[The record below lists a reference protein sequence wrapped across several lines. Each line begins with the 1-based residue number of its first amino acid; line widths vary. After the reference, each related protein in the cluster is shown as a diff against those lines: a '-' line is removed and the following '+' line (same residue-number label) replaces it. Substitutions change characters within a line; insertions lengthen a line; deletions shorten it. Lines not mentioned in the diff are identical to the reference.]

1 MKRIALLILLFAAA
15 CAAPATPTPAP
26 APTVTSTPE
35 PTEVPETATPE
46 VRTLTSVSE
55 LGVTDTSIISAFK
68 DAAPTI
74 TREADGSYTVQ
85 AQGYQGEQQV
95 SHKYTIDK
103 NTFKIWSEV
112 ANPLIRPD
120 TVEATRVDE
129 NGKEVKAL
137 LSWQGPERGWHEIV
151 DLSGSDDKTFQ
162 HPETNAYFEKDD
174 ILTILQ
180 SLHLYFLDH
189 PPFTEEAYD
198 NFLKNGGHPLLL
210 TQEKDGSQYA
220 LIYPAPYYV
229 GPQTYDTATSKYS
242 SIWIKMKAE
251 DGRVMDVPIVLFID
265 YDGSDPTGTKLTFK
279 TFVNLIGADI
289 IPTPKRDP
297 DGKFRKR
304 MAEGIYGKDGKDP
317 YYPSIYIWANETAL
331 KNYWRKE
338 MLRAALSAP
347 GMSLDEL
354 DSPNYNWIF
363 TMRRFL
369 GLNSPGNNANLILG
383 ADDPKANPPKSSRIS
398 LTIRTVDNFDVPA
411 PIPDGWELKYWYFAL
426 GN

>member
-1 MKRIALLILLFAAA
+1 MTTITIWSSA
-15 CAAPATPTPAP
+15 CAAPFTPTPAP
-26 APTVTSTPE
+26 AATVTSTPK
-35 PTEVPETATPE
+35 PTEIPATATPE
-46 VRTLTSVSE
+46 VRTLTSISE

-74 TREADGSYTVQ
+74 TREAAGSYTVQ

-112 ANPLIRPD
+112 VNPLIRPD

-189 PPFTEEAYD
+189 PPFTEEAYQ
-198 NFLKNGGHPLLL
+198 NFRDNGGHPLYL

-220 LIYPAPYYV
+220 YIRAAASYV
-229 GPQTYDTATSKYS
+229 GPQTYDAVTSKYS
-242 SIWIKMKAE
+242 SIWIKMTAE
-251 DGRVMDVPIVLFID
+251 DGQIGDVPIVLFID
-265 YDGSDPTGTKLTFK
+265 YDRSDPTGTKLTFK
-279 TFVNLIGADI
+279 TFVYLIGANT
-289 IPTPKRDP
+289 IPTQENDP
-297 DGKFRKR
+297 DGNLRKSYS
-304 MAEGIYGKDGKDP
+304 EKIYGKNGKDP
-317 YYPSIYIWANETAL
+317 YYPSIYIWGNEGA
-331 KNYWRKE
+331 KESRWRLAE
-338 MLRAALSAP
+338 ALSAP

-354 DSPNYNWIF
+354 DSPNYDWILNLKAL
-363 TMRRFL
+363 L
-369 GLNSPGNNANLILG
+369 GI
-383 ADDPKANPPKSSRIS
+383 NPPGYNAPVTLGPENPKGNPPTSSRIS
-398 LTIRTVDNFDVPA
+398 VTVRTQKNFNIPA
-411 PIPDGWELKYWYFAL
+411 PIPDGWELKYWYLSL

>member
-112 ANPLIRPD
+112 VNPLVRPD

-162 HPETNAYFEKDD
+162 HSETNAYFEKDD

-198 NFLKNGGHPLLL
+198 NFLKNGGHPLYL

-220 LIYPAPYYV
+220 YIRAAASYV
-229 GPQTYDTATSKYS
+229 GPQTYDAVTSKYS

-265 YDGSDPTGTKLTFK
+265 YDRSDPTGTKLTFK
-279 TFVNLIGADI
+279 TFVNLIGANT
-289 IPTPKRDP
+289 IPTQENDP
-297 DGKFRKR
+297 DGQFRKR
-304 MAEGIYGKDGKDP
+304 YSEKIYGKNGKDP
-317 YYPSIYIWANETAL
+317 YYPSIYIWVNETAL
-331 KNYWRKE
+331 EENWDKGR
-338 MLRAALSAP
+338 LRAALSAP

-354 DSPNYNWIF
+354 DSLDQDWIYNVKAY
-363 TMRRFL
+363 L
-369 GLNSPGNNANLILG
+369 GI
-383 ADDPKANPPKSSRIS
+383 NPPGENVSIPLGPENPRIS
-398 LTIRTVDNFDVPA
+398 VHMDPD
-411 PIPDGWELKYWYFAL
+411 PIPDGWELKYWYL
-426 GN
+426 STGN

>member
-1 MKRIALLILLFAAA
+1 MKRIALLILLLATA
-15 CAAPATPTPAP
+15 CAPAQTLTPSPSR
-26 APTVTSTPE
+26 STPVGAPNGRGE
-35 PTEVPETATPE
+35 PPAPTEVPATATPE

-174 ILTILQ
+174 ILTIL
-180 SLHLYFLDH
+180 
-189 PPFTEEAYD
+189 
-198 NFLKNGGHPLLL
+198 
-210 TQEKDGSQYA
+210 
-220 LIYPAPYYV
+220 
-229 GPQTYDTATSKYS
+229 
-242 SIWIKMKAE
+242 
-251 DGRVMDVPIVLFID
+251 
-265 YDGSDPTGTKLTFK
+265 
-279 TFVNLIGADI
+279 
-289 IPTPKRDP
+289 
-297 DGKFRKR
+297 
-304 MAEGIYGKDGKDP
+304 
-317 YYPSIYIWANETAL
+317 
-331 KNYWRKE
+331 
-338 MLRAALSAP
+338 
-347 GMSLDEL
+347 
-354 DSPNYNWIF
+354 
-363 TMRRFL
+363 
-369 GLNSPGNNANLILG
+369 
-383 ADDPKANPPKSSRIS
+383 
-398 LTIRTVDNFDVPA
+398 
-411 PIPDGWELKYWYFAL
+411 
-426 GN
+426 